1 MTAEKDPRSNQA
13 QKIMFKSN
21 KDKLQPIN
29 KPSRDSYMNSI
40 KDSSLMNESYATAIT
55 TGIVLQPNNQS
66 IQSSEAAARRSP
78 LNVIENDD
86 PSELY

>member
-1 MTAEKDPRSNQA
+1 
-13 QKIMFKSN
+13 MFKSN

-29 KPSRDSYMNSI
+29 KPSRDSYMNSV
-40 KDSSLMNESYATAIT
+40 KDTSLMNESYATAIT

-66 IQSSEAAARRSP
+66 IQSSEAVARRSP